1 MRNDV
6 CDTEGPLKKE
16 EECRKVNNKDEMR
29 LIQKKKR
36 KNKTS
41 FVNHA
46 WQRNAR
52 TLLGKTVS
60 Y

>member
-1 MRNDV
+1 MSV
-6 CDTEGPLKKE
+6 TPK

-29 LIQKKKR
+29 LIKKKKKR
-36 KNKTS
+36 KNKAS